1 MQGTGDGVMRPMG
14 GKAWRQKELNFQEKY
29 H

>member
-14 GKAWRQKELNFQEKY
+14 GKAWRQKELHFQEKY